1 MGKSSNK
8 SKQQSRT
15 SVELET
21 ELPVDGFNYIQ
32 EKGSPF
38 ASLSENIWKN
48 TFGIQALFIV
58 NVTGKTLYSK
68 FSKHFDTA
76 HSGQVDSIISSS
88 CAMFELTCKDNSLK
102 ISIGVF
108 EQFTTMTSQVG
119 EQFLIMI
126 VPNNTSVGNSIQFTE
141 SIGST

>member
-58 NVTGKTLYSK
+58 NETGKTLYSK
-68 FSKHFDTA
+68 FSKHFDTV
-76 HSGQVDSIISSS
+76 HSDQVDSIISSS
-88 CAMFELTCKDNSLK
+88 CAMFDLTCHGNSLK
-102 ISIGVF
+102 IAIGV
-108 EQFTTMTSQVG
+108 
-119 EQFLIMI
+119 
-126 VPNNTSVGNSIQFTE
+126 NSIKMF
-141 SIGST
+141 

>member
-8 SKQQSRT
+8 SKQQSHT

-21 ELPVDGFNYIQ
+21 ELHVDDFNDIQ
-32 EKGSPF
+32 EKSSPF

-76 HSGQVDSIISSS
+76 HSDQVNSIISSS
-88 CAMFELTCKDNSLK
+88 CAMFELTYRDNSLK

-119 EQFLIMI
+119 EQFLIMV